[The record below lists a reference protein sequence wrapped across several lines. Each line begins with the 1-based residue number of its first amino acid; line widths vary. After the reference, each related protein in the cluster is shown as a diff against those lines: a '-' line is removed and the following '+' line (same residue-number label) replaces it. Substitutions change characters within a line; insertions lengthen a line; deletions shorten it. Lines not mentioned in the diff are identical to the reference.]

1 MKFLW
6 LSSLCLVGFF
16 ESSSFHVAGALQKIT
31 LNGKVTCDYSG
42 VSVPSRLTISAQGIS
57 SIELETD
64 KEGKF
69 SAAIPATLS
78 TCNIVV
84 RAPGFELQEQELAIR
99 NLKADSTFY
108 IAILLTPIEKLKLSG
123 MILDKK
129 TNQPVNAEF
138 DLYFDNDFV
147 KQDVKIATDG
157 KYEEVLTN
165 YGWYL
170 IDISAKGYLNTADTI
185 WVLNDNRHD
194 MHRDFYMTPFEAG
207 MTVRLKNIQFTFG
220 KTSLDPN
227 SFNELNSVA
236 EMLSDNPTLQLEIGG
251 HTDNEGPE
259 DYNLILSQGRAQ
271 AVVDYLI
278 SQGAKGAQLAA
289 KGYGESKPIA
299 PGETK
304 EAKAMNRRVEFTILK
319 N

>member
-1 MKFLW
+1 M
-6 LSSLCLVGFF
+6 G
-16 ESSSFHVAGALQKIT
+16 VAGAQKIM
-31 LNGKVTCDYSG
+31 LNGKVTANYSG
-42 VSVPSRLTISAQGIS
+42 VSVPSRLTISAPGINA
-57 SIELETD
+57 IELETD
-64 KEGKF
+64 REGKF
-69 SAAIPATLS
+69 STAIPATLS
-78 TCNIVV
+78 TCNIAV
-84 RAPGFELQEQELAIR
+84 RAPGFEPQVKELAIK

-147 KQDVKIATDG
+147 KQDVKITNDG
-157 KYEEVLTN
+157 KYEEVFTN

-170 IDISAKGYLNTADTI
+170 IDISAKGYLNTTDTI
-185 WVLNDNRHD
+185 WVLNDSRHD

-207 MTVRLKNIQFTFG
+207 MTVRLKNIQFNFG
-220 KTSLDPN
+220 KTSLHPD
-227 SFNELNSVA
+227 SFDELNTVA
-236 EMLSDNPTLQLEIGG
+236 EMLTDNPTLQLEIGG

-259 DYNLILSQGRAQ
+259 DFNLILSQGRAQ

-278 SQGAKGAQLAA
+278 SQGAKGSQLAA
-289 KGYGESKPIA
+289 KGYGESKPINPA
-299 PGETK
+299 ETK